1 MPTALERSGQYGQDT
16 LDQGAKLGAPHA
28 GQDRLGEQFGAALI
42 GCRVGRVPRRLGA
55 EPASHDQTPLRLV
68 APERVQPQR
77 ERTPLSLSGHAA
89 PHATSPPTPD
99 E

>member
-55 EPASHDQTPLRLV
+55 AMFEV
-68 APERVQPQR
+68 ALGGLGGLHP
-77 ERTPLSLSGHAA
+77 
-89 PHATSPPTPD
+89 
-99 E
+99 